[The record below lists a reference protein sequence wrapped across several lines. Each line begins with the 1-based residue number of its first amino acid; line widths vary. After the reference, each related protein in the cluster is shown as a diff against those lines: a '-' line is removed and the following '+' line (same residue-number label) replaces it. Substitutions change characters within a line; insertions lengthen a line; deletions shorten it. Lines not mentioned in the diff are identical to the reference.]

1 MVFQKHALL
10 PWLNVLENTEF
21 GLMLRA
27 WTSEPGAPAPAR
39 NLELVGL
46 QDFHRHMI
54 YHQLSGGVRS
64 SAWASPAR

>member
-21 GLMLRA
+21 GLMLQGVDKQ
-27 WTSEPGAPAPAR
+27 TGAPARR

-54 YHQLSGGVRS
+54 TSSPAACS